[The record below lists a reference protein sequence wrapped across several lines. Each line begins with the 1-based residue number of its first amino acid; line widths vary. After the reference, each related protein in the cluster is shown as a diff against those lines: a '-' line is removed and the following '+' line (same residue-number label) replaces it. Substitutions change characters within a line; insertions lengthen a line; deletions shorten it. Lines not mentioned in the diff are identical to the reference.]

1 MSRNFERILIVGCGY
16 VGRRV
21 ARRWSDRGIRV
32 RALARSDEAVTRLR
46 ALGIDPMAGDL
57 DHPESLVD
65 LDTARALVYYFAPPP
80 AQGERDPRMRAFVD
94 AVMGRAP
101 PARVVL
107 MSTTGVYG
115 DCGGAWVREDAPVHP
130 RTARARRRL
139 DAETVL
145 RRAGLAAA
153 VPVVV
158 LRVAGIYGPGR
169 LPLARLRERLPL
181 PPASQ
186 CPYTNRIHADDLAK
200 VCVAAA
206 ERGQAGSVYNVSDG
220 APSTMVEY
228 FCRVADYAGLPHP
241 PTVPL
246 AEARRALSGAMMEYL
261 TESRRIDNGKMLREL
276 AVRLDYPDLETG
288 LSACAGEH

>member
-21 ARRWSDRGIRV
+21 ARRWSDLGVRV
-32 RALARSDEAVTRLR
+32 QALARSDEAVMRLR
-46 ALGIDPMAGDL
+46 ALGIEPIAGDL
-57 DHPESLVD
+57 DHPDSL
-65 LDTARALVYYFAPPP
+65 LGLETAHVLVYYFAPPP
-80 AQGERDPRMRAFVD
+80 AQGERDTRMRAFAD
-94 AVMGRAP
+94 SVMGRAP
-101 PARVVL
+101 PLRVVL

-115 DCGGAWVREDAPVHP
+115 DCGGAWVSEDTPAHP

-145 RRAGLAAA
+145 QRAGLAAA

-158 LRVAGIYGPGR
+158 LRVAGISGPGR
-169 LPLARLRERLPL
+169 RPLARLRARLPL